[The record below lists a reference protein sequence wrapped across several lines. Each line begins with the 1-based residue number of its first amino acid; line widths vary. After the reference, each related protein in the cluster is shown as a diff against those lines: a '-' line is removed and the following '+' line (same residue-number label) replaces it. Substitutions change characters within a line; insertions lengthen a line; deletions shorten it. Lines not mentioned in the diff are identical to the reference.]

1 MDHNPEID
9 TRSSSNFSRL
19 APRSSKGLAGHLTS
33 CSSVGRHKTSNEEWK
48 EDEEEEEEKD
58 NGFEIELP
66 LRSRHVGRRRE
77 KRERKITE

>member
-9 TRSSSNFSRL
+9 TRSSSNFARL

-48 EDEEEEEEKD
+48 EDEKEEEEEEK
-58 NGFEIELP
+58 EEEERQW
-66 LRSRHVGRRRE
+66 LRN
-77 KRERKITE
+77 